1 MATTTTQTPTPDLSK
16 PPTTPVKTL
25 TTVTPPGTPNAT
37 STAAHQLVSEIR
49 DIHDALC
56 ELTSLAP
63 APRINALLT
72 RLVDLCVVPYSVD
85 FTTRFFQISG
95 VEVLCEKLR
104 PICSAAEGELEKHW
118 AQRMIDELDTN
129 PHTPATT
136 ILQTFPYYT
145 NYIDLSRLEASIINS
160 FIDTPPTSIA
170 FLGSGPLP
178 LTSLCFLSRYPYAT
192 LHNVDRDATALAL
205 SSALCTKLGV
215 AARMKFE
222 REDVS
227 LEVEGQDGGNVVGV
241 GAKWTQAQVV
251 FLAALVGMDTQT
263 KLGILRDVVGKL
275 RKGTLVVVR
284 SAWGVR
290 GVLYPILT
298 LSEDLQALG
307 LEVLAEVHPWTKVV
321 NSVVVLRVK

>member
-118 AQRMIDELDTN
+118 AQRMIDELGALLFLYVRIT
-129 PHTPATT
+129 
-136 ILQTFPYYT
+136 L
-145 NYIDLSRLEASIINS
+145 RL
-160 FIDTPPTSIA
+160 
-170 FLGSGPLP
+170 FLYSTRL
-178 LTSLCFLSRYPYAT
+178 Y
-192 LHNVDRDATALAL
+192 
-205 SSALCTKLGV
+205 
-215 AARMKFE
+215 
-222 REDVS
+222 
-227 LEVEGQDGGNVVGV
+227 LEKEG
-241 GAKWTQAQVV
+241 
-251 FLAALVGMDTQT
+251 
-263 KLGILRDVVGKL
+263 
-275 RKGTLVVVR
+275 
-284 SAWGVR
+284 
-290 GVLYPILT
+290 
-298 LSEDLQALG
+298 
-307 LEVLAEVHPWTKVV
+307 
-321 NSVVVLRVK
+321 

>member
-1 MATTTTQTPTPDLSK
+1 
-16 PPTTPVKTL
+16 
-25 TTVTPPGTPNAT
+25 
-37 STAAHQLVSEIR
+37 
-49 DIHDALC
+49 
-56 ELTSLAP
+56 
-63 APRINALLT
+63 
-72 RLVDLCVVPYSVD
+72 
-85 FTTRFFQISG
+85 
-95 VEVLCEKLR
+95 
-104 PICSAAEGELEKHW
+104 
-118 AQRMIDELDTN
+118 
-129 PHTPATT
+129 
-136 ILQTFPYYT
+136 
-145 NYIDLSRLEASIINS
+145 
-160 FIDTPPTSIA
+160 
-170 FLGSGPLP
+170 
-178 LTSLCFLSRYPYAT
+178 
-192 LHNVDRDATALAL
+192 
-205 SSALCTKLGV
+205 
-215 AARMKFE
+215 MKFE

-290 GVLYPILT
+290 GVLYPVSISPPPLFLFLLPCFLDFSHHYFPPLFHSAPLSSTIFPALPSTSPYACKWQYPLTQANSLSPLQPQILT